1 MNVNR
6 EFNYKFDN
14 DNYIVTVQAN
24 SKVLTIAIEEEEKG
38 VYWKSEF
45 NEQLISETTSKMGSF
60 KSLEVFTQML
70 ICALSNENEN
80 LELSFLSLNEL
91 QRLNPSASISPNNE
105 ENNIKKYLMLTYTQF
120 EKVVY
125 PLRMNHYDKTPE
137 TAMLLR
143 TIERLK
149 KEKKNGTLS
158 SESNATIRNEIINY
172 SEYERLKKE
181 NMNLIARIK
190 ILESNRPLGAV
201 DNDEIYKKYNELNNE
216 YNEYKVQSDSKIKM
230 LLKSIDD
237 LKEAQFRESK
247 SSFNET
253 SKTKAKIAD
262 LEQKLEIA
270 SDIVASE
277 RKKGQIFIDEKN
289 KQIEVLKKE
298 IKSLKDNEKQLKVKI
313 TKLEK
318 DLELANRSSNY
329 YRYGNS
335 TPKSYKTSSV
345 GRHSYMSGFST
356 GSKKSSTSYLKKNLI
371 PSSTSNPYN
380 KYKGLRSKNYKP
392 FSFMNDKKSHTS
404 SYYNKSYKSNSSYKG
419 TLSHKSNSTYKS
431 TNSKNSKKSNNK
443 YSYVKSKVF
452 SKPKVNNSIVN
463 VKKKTNSIKKATITN
478 GVKTNTTNFNT
489 NNTNTISTTKNFY
502 DANSIKSRIEKIQ
515 ELINHGKGK

>member
-1 MNVNR
+1 
-6 EFNYKFDN
+6 
-14 DNYIVTVQAN
+14 
-24 SKVLTIAIEEEEKG
+24 
-38 VYWKSEF
+38 
-45 NEQLISETTSKMGSF
+45 
-60 KSLEVFTQML
+60 ML
-70 ICALSNENEN
+70 LNI
-80 LELSFLSLNEL
+80 LSFFLS
-91 QRLNPSASISPNNE
+91 
-105 ENNIKKYLMLTYTQF
+105 
-120 EKVVY
+120 
-125 PLRMNHYDKTPE
+125 
-137 TAMLLR
+137 
-143 TIERLK
+143 
-149 KEKKNGTLS
+149 
-158 SESNATIRNEIINY
+158 
-172 SEYERLKKE
+172 
-181 NMNLIARIK
+181 
-190 ILESNRPLGAV
+190 
-201 DNDEIYKKYNELNNE
+201 
-216 YNEYKVQSDSKIKM
+216 
-230 LLKSIDD
+230 
-237 LKEAQFRESK
+237 
-247 SSFNET
+247 
-253 SKTKAKIAD
+253 
-262 LEQKLEIA
+262 
-270 SDIVASE
+270 
-277 RKKGQIFIDEKN
+277 
-289 KQIEVLKKE
+289 
-298 IKSLKDNEKQLKVKI
+298 
-313 TKLEK
+313 LEK